1 MLQIPTAKLYNV
13 IKYCSRNIKF
23 TKQNLVVK
31 IVLNKLNLEMIYDA
45 ASIQRWNDHIRPNK
59 GFTELDKQSHKMLF
73 AYVLA
78 KIDESDRNV
87 EIDWRKL
94 IEGGIF
100 EFFHRIVLTD
110 IKPPIFH
117 MLMAKKGELLNNWV
131 LDQLEKEGFG
141 KIKGDFFKKF
151 QRYLREPEYSFY
163 EKRILKASH
172 YLATNWEF
180 DIIYNLNKNL
190 YGLEIT
196 KEQIANEIEEHY
208 DLAGVQ
214 KLTLGKKTRN
224 FLSLVGQLRFQQR
237 WAQSPRVPET
247 SVLGHMLVV
256 AILSYFC
263 TIELEGCDKRVVNNY
278 FAGLLHDLP
287 EVLTRDIVSPIKRS
301 VQGLEEL
308 IKEIEANQLEE
319 RVFPLIPAAWISEI
333 KYLIENEFSSRIL
346 KNGKILIVSSDDIN
360 SYYNEDSYSP
370 IDGEIIRGCDHL
382 AAFIEASLSISHG
395 ITSKYL
401 KEGHESLLK
410 KYKDVSIAGIDFGSL
425 FEYFIL
431 NSD

>member
-1 MLQIPTAKLYNV
+1 
-13 IKYCSRNIKF
+13 
-23 TKQNLVVK
+23 
-31 IVLNKLNLEMIYDA
+31 LELIYDA

-59 GFTELDKQSHKMLF
+59 GFTELDKQSHKMMF

-78 KIDESDRNV
+78 KIEESDRKAVLN
-87 EIDWRKL
+87 WRQL

-117 MLMAKKGELLNNWV
+117 MLMEKKGPKLNNWV
-131 LDQLEKEGFG
+131 LEQLEKQGFDQ
-141 KIKGDFFKKF
+141 IKGSFFEKF
-151 QRYLREPEYSFY
+151 RKYLQDPEYSFY

-180 DIIYNLNKNL
+180 EIIYNLNKNL

-224 FLSLVGQLRFQQR
+224 FLSFVGQLRFQQR

-263 TIELEGCDKRVVNNY
+263 TLELDGCDKRVVNNY
-278 FAGLLHDLP
+278 YAGLLHDLP
-287 EVLTRDIVSPIKRS
+287 EVLTRDIVSPVKRS
-301 VQGLEEL
+301 VEGLEEL
-308 IKEIEANQLEE
+308 IKEIESSQLEE
-319 RVFPLIPAAWISEI
+319 RVFPLIPAAWRNEI
-333 KYLIENEFSSRIL
+333 KYLIENEFSSRIMKDGKMEIITSDEIN
-346 KNGKILIVSSDDIN
+346 KNYNDDM
-360 SYYNEDSYSP
+360 YSP
-370 IDGEIIRGCDHL
+370 VDGEIIRGCDHL

-401 KEGHESLLK
+401 KEGNESL
-410 KYKDVSIAGIDFGSL
+410 YKRYRNKDIAGIDFGML
-425 FEYFIL
+425 FEYFKV
-431 NSD
+431 

>member
-1 MLQIPTAKLYNV
+1 M
-13 IKYCSRNIKF
+13 
-23 TKQNLVVK
+23 
-31 IVLNKLNLEMIYDA
+31 LNKLNIEMIYDA

-59 GFTELDKQSHKMLF
+59 GFAELDKQSHKMLF

-78 KIDESDRNV
+78 KIEESDRNAN
-87 EIDWRKL
+87 INWRKL

-100 EFFHRIVLTD
+100 EFFHRILLTD

-117 MLMAKKGELLNNWV
+117 ALMAKKGDLLNNWV
-131 LDQLEKEGFG
+131 LEQLKNQGFDQ
-141 KIKGDFFKKF
+141 IKGNFFNKF
-151 QRYLREPEYSFY
+151 QRYLKEPEYSFY

-180 DIIYNLNKNL
+180 DIIYNLNRNL
-190 YGLEIT
+190 YGLETT
-196 KEQIANEIEEHY
+196 KEEIANEIEEHY

-263 TIELEGCDKRVVNNY
+263 TIDIDGCDKRVVNNY

-301 VQGLEEL
+301 VEGLEEL
-308 IKEIEANQLEE
+308 IKELECAQLEE
-319 RVFPLIPAAWISEI
+319 RVFPLIPSAWVTEI
-333 KYLIENEFSSRIL
+333 KYFIEDEFNSRIVED
-346 KNGKILIVSSDDIN
+346 GKIKNVSSDKIN
-360 SYYNEDSYSP
+360 EKYNEDRFSP

-382 AAFIEASLSISHG
+382 SALIETYLSISHG
-395 ITSKYL
+395 ITSKHL
-401 KEGHESLLK
+401 IEGHESLLD
-410 KYKDVSIAGIDFGSL
+410 KYKGKTIAGIDFGTL
-425 FEYFIL
+425 FKYFE
-431 NSD
+431 

>member
-1 MLQIPTAKLYNV
+1 M
-13 IKYCSRNIKF
+13 
-23 TKQNLVVK
+23 
-31 IVLNKLNLEMIYDA
+31 LNKLNLEMIYDA

-59 GFTELDKQSHKMLF
+59 GFTELDKQSHKMMF

-78 KIDESDRNV
+78 KVEESDRNA
-87 EIDWRKL
+87 EINWRKL

-117 MLMAKKGELLNNWV
+117 KLMANKGDLLNRWV
-131 LDQLEKEGFG
+131 LEQLQKEGLDQ
-141 KIKGDFFKKF
+141 IKGGFFDRF
-151 QRYLREPEYSFY
+151 QRYLGEPEYSFF

-180 DIIYNLNKNL
+180 DIIYNMNKNR
-190 YGLEIT
+190 YGIEIT
-196 KEQIANEIEEHY
+196 KEEIANEIEDHY
-208 DLAGVQ
+208 YLAGVQ
-214 KLTLGKKTRN
+214 KIILGKKTRN

-263 TIELEGCDKRVVNNY
+263 TVRLDGCDKRIVNNF
-278 FAGLLHDLP
+278 FAGLFHDLP
-287 EVLTRDIVSPIKRS
+287 EVLTRDIVSPVKRS
-301 VQGLEEL
+301 VPGLEAL
-308 IKEIEANQLEE
+308 IKEIEASQLEE
-319 RVFPLIPAAWISEI
+319 KIFPLIPSAWIDEI
-333 KYLIENEFSSRIL
+333 KYLIEDEFNSRIKKDGRIQL
-346 KNGKILIVSSDDIN
+346 VSSDDIN
-360 SYYNEDSYSP
+360 KYYNEDSYSP

-382 AAFIEASLSISHG
+382 AAFIETSLSISHG

-401 KEGHESLLK
+401 QEGHESLRNRYENK
-410 KYKDVSIAGIDFGSL
+410 SIAGIDFWKL
-425 FEYFIL
+425 FNYFKQT
-431 NSD
+431 